1 MKKITARLISLFFV
15 FAVLI
20 GASVSVS
27 AVAPPPTVSA
37 ESAVLAEGESG
48 KLIWSV
54 NADKRLPMAS
64 TTKIMTALVAIETTD
79 RLDREVV
86 ISPDACG
93 IEGSSVYLKAGE
105 RLTLEQLL
113 YALLLESANDCACA
127 IAIDVAGSVDGFTEL
142 MNATAERLGMT
153 GSHFTNPHGLDDPE
167 HYTTA
172 ADMARLTVYAL
183 KNAEL
188 LRIVSTR
195 KTEIPLNGD
204 EGTRLLINHNKLL
217 KYYDG
222 AIGVKTGFTKRSGRC
237 LVSAAE
243 RDGVRMIAVT
253 LNAPDD
259 WSDHA
264 KMLDHGFALYHRRV
278 LAEVGAISYDMPV
291 TGGDSGTVRLTNRNG
306 AELTLPI
313 DSPEV
318 RCVIDAPRFVYAS
331 VSEGCVL
338 GHARFYL
345 GDTEIRSLPLYA
357 ESSIAAIEK
366 PSLWHRIKEL
376 YK

>member
-1 MKKITARLISLFFV
+1 MKKSTARLISLFCAFLICV
-15 FAVLI
+15 GFAP
-20 GASVSVS
+20 SVS
-27 AVAPPPTVSA
+27 AVVAVPTVSA
-37 ESAVLAEGESG
+37 ESAVLAEGDSG
-48 KLIWSV
+48 EIIWSV

-64 TTKIMTALVAIETTD
+64 TTKIMTALVAIEASED
-79 RLDREVV
+79 LDRKVI

-105 RLTLEQLL
+105 QLTLEQLL

-127 IAIDVAGSVDGFTEL
+127 IAIDVAGSVDSFAEL
-142 MNATAERLGMT
+142 MNATAEKIGMT
-153 GSHFTNPHGLDDPE
+153 GSHFTNPHGLDDAE

-172 ADMARLTVYAL
+172 SDLAKLTAYAL
-183 KNAEL
+183 NNENFS
-188 LRIVSTR
+188 RIVATR
-195 KTEIPLNGD
+195 KTTIPLNGD

-253 LNAPDD
+253 LCAPDD
-259 WSDHA
+259 WNDHA
-264 KMLDHGFALYHRRV
+264 EMLDYGFSLYHHKV
-278 LAEVGAISYDMPV
+278 LAEVGDVFYDMPV
-291 TGGDSGTVRLTNRNG
+291 TGGNASTLRLTNRDS

-313 DSPEV
+313 DSPEI
-318 RCVIDAPRFVYAS
+318 RCIIDAPRFVYAP
-331 VSEGCVL
+331 VSEGCIL
-338 GHARFYL
+338 GYARFYL
-345 GDTEIRSLPLYA
+345 GDSEIKALPLYA
-357 ESSIAAIEK
+357 ESDIAANEK
-366 PSLWHRIKEL
+366 PSLWHRILEL